1 MTALQTNNTVS
12 TAQIISGLPYDGS
25 GEQSYHAFKHS
36 VKANLEYCKR
46 ALVVNVVAFGIATQT
61 KSIEILKE
69 VFGFKEVHNS
79 HNYKYPGD
87 SKRLICLIKD
97 MNDYTSADLSNKVT
111 NTFATNNEQAPRPS
125 IWDERTRDPEAL
137 RSVALENEVIIRR
150 LRSRYNTK
158 LINGEF
164 VLNDEVVKNDPF
176 PINRWVEIPNDVT
189 QVPLLD
195 KMQRV
200 SMVYHST
207 RGGALHTWTGFLTNR
222 RLRNVIEEYQL
233 AGLRILAINRR
244 DDYKQ
249 D

>member
-1 MTALQTNNTVS
+1 MTLLQTINTVC
-12 TAQIISGLPYDGS
+12 TAQIVSGLPYDGS
-25 GEQSYHAFKHS
+25 SERTYQDFKTS
-36 VKANLEYCKR
+36 VKSNLDYCSR
-46 ALVVNVVAFGIATQT
+46 ALVVNVLAFGVATQT

-97 MNDYTSADLSNKVT
+97 MNDYKPTDLRNKVT
-111 NTFATNNEQAPRPS
+111 NTFAASNEQAPRPS
-125 IWDERTRDPEAL
+125 IWDARTQDPEAL

-150 LRSRYNTK
+150 LRSRYNTQ

-195 KMQRV
+195 KMNRV
-200 SMVYHST
+200 SMVYYST
-207 RGGALHTWTGFLTNR
+207 RGGALHTWTGLLTNR

-233 AGLRILAINRR
+233 AGIKIMAISRR